1 MKQIKNSISDRY
13 RYSKILLRQLVIT
26 EFKLRYQGSALGY
39 FWSLLKPLAIFTV
52 LYIVFIK
59 FLKIG
64 AGIPHSAVYLL
75 FGIVVWNFFVEVTAG
90 SVGAIV
96 GRGDLIRKI
105 NFPKYIL
112 IVSSSISALINFLI
126 NLGVVFVFAI
136 YDKVDF
142 SWNALLLPLLMVELF
157 ILCLGIAFFL
167 SAAYVR
173 FRDIGFIWEVVL
185 QGAFFATPIV
195 YPLADPIP
203 LRVQQLLLMNPISQ
217 IVQDSRAVFITP
229 ATTTFEDIFS
239 SSAYRLIPIAL
250 VLGFFI
256 IAALYFR
263 KGSKTFA
270 ENV

>member
-1 MKQIKNSISDRY
+1 MFATIKNINDKY
-13 RYSKILLRQLVIT
+13 RYSRILLRQLVIT
-26 EFKLRYQGSALGY
+26 EFKLRYQGSILGY
-39 FWSLLKPLAIFTV
+39 FWSLLKPLAIFTI
-52 LYIVFIK
+52 LYLVFVR

-64 AGIPHSAVYLL
+64 AGIPHAGVYLL

-112 IVSSSISALINFLI
+112 IVASTVSALINFLI
-126 NLGVVFVFAI
+126 NLVVVFIFA
-136 YDKVDF
+136 
-142 SWNALLLPLLMVELF
+142 ALDGVEFMASSLFLPLLLLELF

-185 QGAFFATPIV
+185 QGAFFATPII

-203 LRVQQLLLMNPISQ
+203 PQVQKILVMNPIAQ
-217 IVQDSRAVFITP
+217 IVQDSRDVLITS
-229 ATTTFEDIFS
+229 ATVTSDNLFG
-239 SSAYRLIPIAL
+239 SAYYRLLPIM
-250 VLGFFI
+250 VVVVFFI
-256 IAALYFR
+256 VAFWYFR
-263 KGSKTFA
+263 RTSKYFA
-270 ENV
+270 ESV